1 MNIETIKEK
10 LAVIFKEVFKS
21 DDIVITDALTA
32 ADVAG
37 WDSLSNLSMV
47 DRVEKEF
54 GIKLKLREIIS
65 MQNVGDLIRTIHGK
79 LNP

>member
-1 MNIETIKEK
+1 MNIETIKDK

-21 DDIVITDALTA
+21 DDIIITDTLSA
-32 ADVAG
+32 ADVAE